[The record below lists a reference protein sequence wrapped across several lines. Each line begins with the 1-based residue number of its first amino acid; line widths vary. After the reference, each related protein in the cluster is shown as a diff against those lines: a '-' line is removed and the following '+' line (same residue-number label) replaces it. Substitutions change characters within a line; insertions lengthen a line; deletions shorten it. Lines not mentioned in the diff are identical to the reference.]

1 MKEAA
6 VILADGF
13 EECEA
18 LCVYDTLVRG
28 GVKTVFLSV
37 GESTVVSSHGVKIT
51 ADGILSEKTLERRWN
66 LVFLPGGM
74 PGAANLAKSTL
85 LKKMLVS
92 SNERASLIGAICASP
107 AVVLGPFGLLEGR
120 KATVFPG
127 CESFYPEFPFSTDG
141 VVVSGN
147 VVTAKS
153 AGYAFD
159 IGIVLLSL
167 LVDEETADKVKSQI
181 YYKEGCRI

>member
-1 MKEAA
+1 MKKA
-6 VILADGF
+6 VILLADGF

-28 GVKTVFLSV
+28 GVETRLVSAMNRTV
-37 GESTVVSSHGVKIT
+37 ESSHGVKIS
-51 ADGILSEKTLERRWN
+51 ADDILSEKTLEESWD

-74 PGAANLAKSTL
+74 PGAANLAGSPLVRKL
-85 LKKMLVS
+85 LAAT
-92 SNERASLIGAICASP
+92 NERTSLIAAICASP
-107 AVVLGPFGLLEGR
+107 AVVLGPAGLLKGR

-127 CESFYPEFPFSTDG
+127 CESFYPEFNFSDEG

-167 LVDEETADKVKSQI
+167 LCGNETAEKVQKQI